1 MPNKL
6 PNDIRSA
13 VERWPS
19 AQRHCKAAN
28 PANASKQTPK
38 TKNQP
43 PSAPPHTKNKAS
55 PKLPADQIRLGAKIP
70 RKIDNSREHC
80 PATGKI
86 PPKSQNK
93 NIKKIYEELLNVM
106 SILQIKTK
114 N

>member
-1 MPNKL
+1 MPHKL

-19 AQRHCKAAN
+19 AIAKPLTPPT
-28 PANASKQTPK
+28 PAKKPRK
-38 TKNQP
+38 TKINP
-43 PSAPPHTKNKAS
+43 PPRSAPPHTKNKAS
-55 PKLPADQIRLGAKIP
+55 PKHPADQIRLGAKIP